1 MVPRYTFMQDWN
13 FPDQIVTKYVNFDS
27 NFDLCD
33 LEK

>member
-1 MVPRYTFMQDWN
+1 MVPRYMYMFMQG
-13 FPDQIVTKYVNFDS
+13 QIVTKYVNFVS